1 MGALE
6 TYLKH
11 ERLAH
16 IRIDGGVNKKLRDQ
30 LVCRF
35 QEDSTVSIYMHLSAY
50 VLFILCILLYTYNSH
65 SC

>member
-1 MGALE
+1 MDALE
-6 TYLKH
+6 AYLKH

-35 QEDSTVSIYMHLSAY
+35 QEDSTVRCLLRVCLQTIY
-50 VLFILCILLYTYNSH
+50 II
-65 SC
+65 